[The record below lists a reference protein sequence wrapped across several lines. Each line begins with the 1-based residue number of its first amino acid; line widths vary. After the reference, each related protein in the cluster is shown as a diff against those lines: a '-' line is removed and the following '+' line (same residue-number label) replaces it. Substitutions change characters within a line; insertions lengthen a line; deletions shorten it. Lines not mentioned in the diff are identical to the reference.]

1 MVTTY
6 LKALLGH
13 KKLSKSTAWSQNVLG
28 PWRVN
33 VGMSNKTNGTTLLCD
48 ELRSISS
55 IENQSGDETRDTCT
69 LLDAYFL
76 HVLCSIEGYVLFEHA
91 KYSNPSMIPHKLPE
105 K

>member
-33 VGMSNKTNGTTLLCD
+33 VGMSNKTNGTTLFAISGISKAK
-48 ELRSISS
+48 LRVR
-55 IENQSGDETRDTCT
+55 NC
-69 LLDAYFL
+69 FL
-76 HVLCSIEGYVLFEHA
+76 SQRFVF
-91 KYSNPSMIPHKLPE
+91 
-105 K
+105 